1 MSGSSAKLFGDL
13 SDTLF
18 RPLAGR
24 NRHVYAEVLYDL
36 HKLMGDDGGDDDVSR
51 DAVKS
56 TIADTLRRLEV
67 ASLEVDEDAYEEEE
81 QADDLPTRIYAR
93 LRTCGW
99 LIDEREGYSYVCVM
113 PFVAADL
120 LAALCRIQ
128 DRQHERYGVRVFSV
142 FNQLR
147 TAANLQEPHAGAAL
161 AGAAREAGEFGRHL
175 RQMAN
180 DVRSVV
186 ELVAGLKDARDILRA
201 FFERFVDDFLVKD
214 YTQLKTAQNPFR
226 YHADV
231 NSMAAMISYSPEL
244 RTHIAKSLLAM
255 DGRPDDALPEALLEV
270 DRFLNQITRAFSKIN
285 DRLAKIDGN
294 RNRLEAKTRNLVL
307 YSASGTPG
315 AAGRIDDLLKRL
327 MQVPLK
333 ELERLDI
340 GSVVPVSTGYAISE
354 FTLAQPKAKR
364 KPVTPQKFRT
374 SKRDM
379 TAILRRREL
388 IAEYMQ
394 KIKPDPE
401 VVKAYLQRLTLESDA
416 VLAEEIQISSAE
428 DLILFLTTGSL
439 NKNGKVDKRT
449 LRGYAI
455 EPLPGRI
462 ETEWYSVPNFR
473 LVKTGN

>member
-294 RNRLEAKTRNLVL
+294 RNRL
-307 YSASGTPG
+307 
-315 AAGRIDDLLKRL
+315 
-327 MQVPLK
+327 
-333 ELERLDI
+333 
-340 GSVVPVSTGYAISE
+340 
-354 FTLAQPKAKR
+354 
-364 KPVTPQKFRT
+364 
-374 SKRDM
+374 
-379 TAILRRREL
+379 
-388 IAEYMQ
+388 
-394 KIKPDPE
+394 
-401 VVKAYLQRLTLESDA
+401 
-416 VLAEEIQISSAE
+416 
-428 DLILFLTTGSL
+428 
-439 NKNGKVDKRT
+439 
-449 LRGYAI
+449 
-455 EPLPGRI
+455 
-462 ETEWYSVPNFR
+462 
-473 LVKTGN
+473 

>member
-1 MSGSSAKLFGDL
+1 
-13 SDTLF
+13 
-18 RPLAGR
+18 
-24 NRHVYAEVLYDL
+24 
-36 HKLMGDDGGDDDVSR
+36 
-51 DAVKS
+51 
-56 TIADTLRRLEV
+56 
-67 ASLEVDEDAYEEEE
+67 
-81 QADDLPTRIYAR
+81 
-93 LRTCGW
+93 
-99 LIDEREGYSYVCVM
+99 
-113 PFVAADL
+113 
-120 LAALCRIQ
+120 
-128 DRQHERYGVRVFSV
+128 
-142 FNQLR
+142 
-147 TAANLQEPHAGAAL
+147 
-161 AGAAREAGEFGRHL
+161 
-175 RQMAN
+175 
-180 DVRSVV
+180 
-186 ELVAGLKDARDILRA
+186 
-201 FFERFVDDFLVKD
+201 
-214 YTQLKTAQNPFR
+214 
-226 YHADV
+226 
-231 NSMAAMISYSPEL
+231 
-244 RTHIAKSLLAM
+244 
-255 DGRPDDALPEALLEV
+255 
-270 DRFLNQITRAFSKIN
+270 
-285 DRLAKIDGN
+285 
-294 RNRLEAKTRNLVL
+294 VL